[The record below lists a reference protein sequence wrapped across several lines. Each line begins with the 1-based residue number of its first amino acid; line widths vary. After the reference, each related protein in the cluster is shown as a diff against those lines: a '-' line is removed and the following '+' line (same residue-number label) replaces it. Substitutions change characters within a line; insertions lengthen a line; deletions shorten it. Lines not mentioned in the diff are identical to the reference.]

1 MWAAYHPGVTDCLFC
16 KIVAGD
22 IPAQVVHRTDTTLAF
37 RDIAPAAPVHV
48 LVIPIA
54 HYPDLPALA
63 QADATLAGQ
72 VLATAAEVAKAE
84 GLADDG
90 YRLIFNTGR
99 HAGQEVR
106 HVHAH
111 VLGGTPLGPL
121 VAGG

>member
-1 MWAAYHPGVTDCLFC
+1 MTDCLFC

-22 IPAQVVHRTDTTLAF
+22 IPAQVVHRTDTTIAF

-48 LVIPIA
+48 LVIPTA
-54 HYPDLPALA
+54 HYPDMASLA

-84 GLADDG
+84 GLDEDG
-90 YRLIFNTGR
+90 YRLIFNTGC
-99 HAGQEVR
+99 HAGQQVY

-121 VAGG
+121 VARD